1 MAIKLQNF
9 PSTNKP
15 IFAKKN
21 NMRIVILVTEEQ
33 RQEIIINKNTGN
45 EAGLIFIKSIS
56 EIENY
61 AEYDA
66 FFLLTDFSSAIA
78 FKDHSGK
85 PVIINSVINTLE
97 SLKLPSNF
105 SRINGWP
112 GFLKRPIWEIA
123 SNSKAITEAVF
134 KSLGW
139 NILFVKDE
147 PGLVGARVLGMIIN
161 EAYFA
166 LGENVSTIN
175 QIDLAM
181 RSGTNY
187 PLGPFEWQDKIGI
200 QNIYMLL
207 KKLSE
212 TNKRYLIAP
221 ALEEKFKK
229 FTSSQ
234 LQ

>member
-1 MAIKLQNF
+1 
-9 PSTNKP
+9 
-15 IFAKKN
+15 
-21 NMRIVILVTEEQ
+21 MRIVILATEEQ
-33 RQEIIINKNTGN
+33 KQEIIISKKATN
-45 EAGLIFIKSIS
+45 EPNLIFIKSIS
-56 EIENY
+56 ELENY
-61 AEYDA
+61 SEFDA
-66 FFLLTDFSSAIA
+66 FFLLTDSIPVISF
-78 FKDHSGK
+78 HSLCGK
-85 PVIINSVINTLE
+85 PVIINSVAETLE
-97 SLKLPSNF
+97 SLRLPSNF

-112 GFLKRPIWEIA
+112 GFLKRPIWEVA
-123 SNSKAITEAVF
+123 SNSKGISQELF

-139 NILFVKDE
+139 DILFVKDK
-147 PGLVGARVLGMIIN
+147 PGLVCARVISMIIN

-166 LGENVSTIN
+166 LGEKVSTIN
-175 QIDLAM
+175 EIDLAM
-181 RSGTNY
+181 KSGTNY